1 MKNLSF
7 CLAATAVLALTGC
20 ESVTMPAS
28 AEMAEAAPE
37 GVDEVLKTWVDA
49 RAGTGEAVHWIADGG
64 VYEYP
69 SGKKLFGMIGFD
81 SSKVIWPEEEGGPIL
96 HLTRK
101 TFAYT
106 DAETGEILTEYNG
119 QPVEP
124 IAYPYQ
130 MISYRYEDGRIYGDV
145 TQGTGDRVRDIKSTD
160 GITATPMGD
169 TWAYTASVWLDFPLP
184 SGNQYQAWENYD
196 FFIHPEGSVEEPH
209 QMSWQRYG
217 ALPSWAGGGQAIYHL
232 LSWRVE
238 SLDEFPPELLAWA
251 KESKPQWLVPPA
263 DLAEI
268 EAIQRGDSGTGFSD

>member
-1 MKNLSF
+1 MKKLSF
-7 CLAATAVLALTGC
+7 SLAATAVLALTGC

-184 SGNQYQAWENYD
+184 NGNQYQAWENYD

-238 SLDEFPPELLAWA
+238 TLDEFPPELLAWA

>member
-1 MKNLSF
+1 MKSLSF
-7 CLAATAVLALTGC
+7 SLAATAVLVLTGC

-28 AEMAEAAPE
+28 AEMADAAPE

-81 SSKVIWPEEEGGPIL
+81 SSKVIWPEEAGGPIL